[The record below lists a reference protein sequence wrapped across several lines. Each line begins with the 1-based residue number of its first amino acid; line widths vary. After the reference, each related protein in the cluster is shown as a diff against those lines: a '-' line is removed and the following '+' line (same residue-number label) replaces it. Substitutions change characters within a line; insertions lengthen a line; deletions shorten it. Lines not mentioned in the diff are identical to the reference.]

1 MEADRLGKMTDD
13 VREILERIAEGAPR
27 RYVGLPKPRQVRSDQ
42 MKPVRELWHELAE
55 HVARRGKAV
64 QQQDGWRV
72 LGPGFAIENS
82 DAVDIHLPVCDRAQR
97 NPFALLESV

>member
-64 QQQDGWRV
+64 QQQDGWRI
-72 LGPGFAIENS
+72 LGPDS
-82 DAVDIHLPVCDRAQR
+82 R
-97 NPFALLESV
+97 